1 MGGLNEWIPTGL
13 VSISIQQVNCRFLF
27 IQKNY
32 SMQNNTILVLNTG
45 SSSLKFSLIQADDQ
59 IVIFSGL
66 AEKLGHIDATINFK
80 TGSGKAEIPLS
91 PGNHKQAVAEIFAFV
106 EKKGLTKTLAGIGHR
121 VVHGGEKFKHST
133 IIDEEVLAVIEACVP
148 FAPLHNPANLVG
160 IRGAMEVAP
169 NLPQVA
175 VFDTAFHQ
183 TIPQYAYLYA
193 VPMQWYRDYGVRRY
207 GFHGTSHQYVVQK
220 AAEQLGIPLEDS
232 AFISAHLGN
241 GASATAVLNGRSVDT
256 TMGFTPLEGLV
267 MGTRSGDIDPGL
279 PPYIAQS
286 LGITPEEVVSL
297 LNKKSGLL
305 GLSELSNDMR
315 ELTAA
320 AAEGHIG
327 AKAAI
332 EVFVFRLAKAIGA
345 LAVSLPRIDAI
356 IFTGGIGENA
366 ALVREKVLQ
375 RLKVFGF
382 IADAGANAKA
392 VGGKGGEIT
401 IMDSPV
407 AIVINTNEEAMI
419 VKQTLEVLNNT
430 RK

>member
-1 MGGLNEWIPTGL
+1 MHH
-13 VSISIQQVNCRFLF
+13 Q
-27 IQKNY
+27 
-32 SMQNNTILVLNTG
+32 TILVLNTG
-45 SSSLKFSLIQADDQ
+45 SSSLKFSLIQAADQ
-59 IVIFSGL
+59 KVIFSGL
-66 AEKLGHIDATINFK
+66 ADKLGHGAATIAFK
-80 TGSGKAEIPLS
+80 MDGEKVEQALVPS
-91 PGNHKQAVAEIFAFV
+91 NHKKAVAEIFSFI
-106 EKKGLTKTLAGIGHR
+106 EKHNLGNTIVGIGHR
-121 VVHGGEKFKHST
+121 VVHGGENFKTST
-133 IIDEEVLAVIEACVP
+133 IIDAEVLAAIEACVP

-183 TIPQYAYLYA
+183 TIPQHAYLYA
-193 VPMQWYRDYGVRRY
+193 VPMQWYRQYGVRRY

-220 AAEQLGIPLEDS
+220 ASEVLDIELSDS

-241 GASATAVLNGRSVDT
+241 GASATAVLNGKSVDT

-279 PPYIAQS
+279 PTYIAQL
-286 LGITPEEVVSL
+286 LGITPDEVVNM

-315 ELTAA
+315 ELTTA
-320 AAEGHIG
+320 AAEGNTG
-327 AKAAI
+327 AAIAI

-345 LAVSLPRIDAI
+345 LAVSLPRIDAL

-366 ALVREKVLQ
+366 PVIRSKVLN

-382 IADAGANAKA
+382 IEDAGANAQA
-392 VGGKGGEIT
+392 VGGRGGVIT
-401 IMDSPV
+401 ILDSPV
-407 AIVINTNEEAMI
+407 AMVVNTNEEAMI
-419 VKQTLEVLNNT
+419 VKQTIEVLNNIQ
-430 RK
+430 K

>member
-1 MGGLNEWIPTGL
+1 
-13 VSISIQQVNCRFLF
+13 
-27 IQKNY
+27 
-32 SMQNNTILVLNTG
+32 MQSDTILVLNTG
-45 SSSLKFSLIQADDQ
+45 SSSLKFSLIKADDQ
-59 IVIFSGL
+59 QVVFSGL
-66 AEKLGHIDATINFK
+66 ADKLGHPDATISFR
-80 TGSGKAEIPLS
+80 TVDGKAEMPLS
-91 PGNHKQAVAEIFAFV
+91 PGNHKQAVTEIFSFV
-106 EKKGLTKTLAGIGHR
+106 KKQGLSNTIAGVGHR
-121 VVHGGEKFKHST
+121 VVHGGENFKHST
-133 IIDEEVLAVIEACVP
+133 IIDENVLSVIEACVP

-183 TIPQYAYLYA
+183 TIPQHAYLYA
-193 VPMQWYRDYGVRRY
+193 VPMNWYRNYGVRRY

-220 AAEQLGIPLEDS
+220 AAQILGIPLEDS

-241 GASATAVLNGRSVDT
+241 GASATAVLNGQSVDT

-279 PPYIAQS
+279 PLYIAQS
-286 LGITPEEVVSL
+286 LGITPDEVVNL

-320 AAEGHIG
+320 ATEGHTG
-327 AKAAI
+327 AAVAI

-345 LAVSLPRIDAI
+345 LSVSLPRIDAL

-366 ALVREKVLQ
+366 AIIREKVLH
-375 RLKVFGF
+375 RLKVFGYV
-382 IADAGANAKA
+382 ADAGANAQA
-392 VGGKGGEIT
+392 VGGKGGVIT
-401 IMDSPV
+401 ILDSPV
-407 AIVINTNEEAMI
+407 AMVVNTNEEAMI
-419 VKQTLEVLNNT
+419 VKQTLEVLKNNGQ
-430 RK
+430 

>member
-1 MGGLNEWIPTGL
+1 
-13 VSISIQQVNCRFLF
+13 
-27 IQKNY
+27 
-32 SMQNNTILVLNTG
+32 MQSNTILVLNTG

-59 IVIFSGL
+59 KVIFSGL
-66 AEKLGHIDATINFK
+66 ADKLGHQDATITFK
-80 TGSGKAEIPLS
+80 TSDGKTELPLS

-106 EKKGLTKTLAGIGHR
+106 DKQGLTNTLAGIGHR
-121 VVHGGEKFKHST
+121 VVHGGENFKHST
-133 IIDEEVLAVIEACVP
+133 IIDQEVLGVIEACVP

-183 TIPQYAYLYA
+183 TIPQHAYLYA
-193 VPMQWYRDYGVRRY
+193 VPMKWYRDYGVRRY

-220 AAEQLGIPLEDS
+220 AADLLGIPLEDS

-241 GASATAVLNGRSVDT
+241 GASATAVLNGKSVDT

-286 LGITPEEVVSL
+286 LGITPEEVVNL

-320 AAEGHIG
+320 ATEGHKG
-327 AKAAI
+327 AAAAI

-345 LAVSLPRIDAI
+345 LAVSLPRIDAL

-366 ALVREKVLQ
+366 ALIREKVLH

-392 VGGKGGEIT
+392 VGGKGGVIT

-407 AIVINTNEEAMI
+407 AMVVNTNEEAMI

-430 RK
+430 K